1 MIQRIIDYLINL
13 FDPSPIKQKRYKL
26 TQVQFYELEKIVE
39 SAYEHKHARA

>member
-1 MIQRIIDYLINL
+1 MIQRIVDYIIDL
-13 FDPSPIKQKRYKL
+13 FDSSPIKQKRFTL

>member
-1 MIQRIIDYLINL
+1 MIQRIVDYIIDL
-13 FDPSPIKQKRYKL
+13 FDPSPIKQKRFIL